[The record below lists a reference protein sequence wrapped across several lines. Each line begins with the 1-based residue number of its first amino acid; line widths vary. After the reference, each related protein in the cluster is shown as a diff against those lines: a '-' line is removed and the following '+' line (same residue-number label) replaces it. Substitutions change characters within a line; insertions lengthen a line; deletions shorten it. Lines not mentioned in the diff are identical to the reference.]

1 MAERKYALGLDF
13 GTESVRALLVNVADG
28 EEVATAV
35 YQYPDGVIDAALPSS
50 GAELP
55 PDWALQNPRDYLS
68 GIQAVVPA
76 VLAEAGAAG
85 PQVIGVG
92 IDFTSCTM
100 LPTTA
105 DGTPLCLL
113 PPYQREPHAWVKLWK
128 HHAAQP
134 EADRLNAI
142 AAERSEEFLARYGGK
157 VSSEWFFPKVWQ
169 ILDEAPQVYQA
180 ADRLIEGGDWTVW
193 QLTGVES
200 RNSCTAGYKAL
211 WSKRTG
217 FPSDDFLA
225 ALDPRLRS
233 VVDKKMLRTITP
245 IGAKAGELT
254 AGMAQLTG
262 LTAGTAVAAANVDA
276 HVAVPA
282 ATITGPGQMLMIM
295 GTSVCHM
302 VVGREAINVP
312 GICGVVEDGIL
323 PGFFGYEAGQSA
335 VGDIFAWFTRSLV
348 PQAYQEEAARRGI
361 STHQLLAEKAAA
373 LRIGESGL
381 LALDWNNGNR
391 SILVDAGLSGL
402 LIGHTLDTRAE
413 EIYRALIEA
422 TAFGTRLIIE
432 NFQDQGVPVREVF
445 ACGGLP
451 ERNEF
456 LMQVFSDV
464 TGRTFRIARSA
475 QACALGSAMF
485 GALAAGRAQ
494 GGYDTIEDCAA
505 HMAALKDRVYAPD
518 PAAHQAYTALYRE
531 YVRLHDYFGRGG
543 SNLMKALKAIKAEAS
558 AKL

>member
-1 MAERKYALGLDF
+1 MAERKYTLGLDY
-13 GTESVRALLVNVADG
+13 GTESVRALLVDVATG

-35 YQYPDGVIDAALPSS
+35 YSYPDGVIDATLPGT

-55 PDWALQNPRDYLS
+55 PDWALQHPRDYLS
-68 GIQAVVPA
+68 GLQAVVPA
-76 VLAEAGAAG
+76 VLREAGVAPA
-85 PQVIGVG
+85 QVIGLGV
-92 IDFTSCTM
+92 DFTSCTM
-100 LPTTA
+100 LPATA

-113 PPYQREPHAWVKLWK
+113 PQFAAEPHAWVKLWK

-142 AAERSEEFLARYGGK
+142 AASRGEKFLDRYGGK
-157 VSSEWFFPKVWQ
+157 ISSEWFFPKVWQ
-169 ILDEAPQVYQA
+169 ILDEAPQVFQA
-180 ADRLIEGGDWTVW
+180 ADRLIEGGDWIVW
-193 QLTGVES
+193 QLTGTET

-211 WSKRTG
+211 WSKREG
-217 FPSDDFLA
+217 FPGDDFFA

-233 VVDKKMLRTITP
+233 VVDDKMSRTILP
-245 IGAKAGELT
+245 IGGKAGELT
-254 AGMAQLTG
+254 PRLAELTG
-262 LTAGTAVAAANVDA
+262 LAPGTAVAAANVDA
-276 HVAVPA
+276 HVAIPA
-282 ATITGPGQMLMIM
+282 ATITGPGRMLMIM

-302 VVGREAINVP
+302 VLGSEALNVP

-335 VGDIFAWFTRSLV
+335 VGDIFAWFTRHLV
-348 PQAYQEEAARRGI
+348 PKAYEDEAATRGI

-391 SILVDAGLSGL
+391 SVLVDTALSGL
-402 LIGHTLDTRAE
+402 LLGQTLDTKPE

-432 NFQDQGVPVREVF
+432 SFQDHGVSVDQVF

-464 TGRTFRIARSA
+464 TGRRFGIARSA
-475 QACALGSAMF
+475 QTCALGSAMF
-485 GALAAGRAQ
+485 GALAAGRAR
-494 GGYDTIEDCAA
+494 GGYDTIEECVAR
-505 HMAALKDRVYAPD
+505 MAGLKDRVYTPD
-518 PAAHQAYTALYRE
+518 PAAHQAYGALYRE
-531 YVRLHDYFGRGG
+531 YVALHDYFGRAG
-543 SNLMKALKAIKAEAS
+543 NDVMKRLKALKAAAS
-558 AKL
+558 A